1 MDLLKSILV
10 FQQVAKH
17 QSFSRAADELN
28 LVPSAVSR
36 QISELEKWLDI
47 RLINR
52 TTRTLNLTD
61 DGHAYLAKMAS
72 IMTQVEDLKSTA
84 QKSQHLTG
92 SIKLTAPMMMGQY
105 VLPNALA
112 EFKRQHPHILLSL
125 SLVNRKVDLIEEG
138 FDLALRVGHLSDSSM
153 IARSIGQ
160 MQFKT
165 VASPGYL
172 ALRGIPNHP
181 KQLSE
186 HNCLIHSAITTP
198 RKWTYQIEG
207 KPQTVKVN
215 GDTES
220 NDSLCLKAFSVA
232 DQGITQLPSFYVD
245 KDIANHHLVDI
256 LSNFAPAPLPINLL
270 YPSQRLISP
279 AIKALI
285 EFLVDFLR
293 LHSAS
298 H

>member
-1 MDLLKSILV
+1 MDLLKSIQV

-84 QKSQHLTG
+84 QQSQHLTG

-112 EFKRQHPHILLSL
+112 EFKRQHPHIQLSL

-138 FDLALRVGHLSDSSM
+138 FDLALRVGHLADSSM

-165 VASPGYL
+165 VASSGYL

-181 KQLSE
+181 K
-186 HNCLIHSAITTP
+186 
-198 RKWTYQIEG
+198 
-207 KPQTVKVN
+207 
-215 GDTES
+215 
-220 NDSLCLKAFSVA
+220 
-232 DQGITQLPSFYVD
+232 
-245 KDIANHHLVDI
+245 
-256 LSNFAPAPLPINLL
+256 
-270 YPSQRLISP
+270 
-279 AIKALI
+279 
-285 EFLVDFLR
+285 
-293 LHSAS
+293 
-298 H
+298 